1 MAEISEIIAKEAIE
15 GILKA
20 DRALTSLDTTIQ
32 KIITQSQQL
41 NGAMGG
47 NSFREYESV
56 TKRVKVAAENLNQA
70 QKQRIQVE
78 KELQREQK
86 KAADQQ
92 AKLIEKQRQHNEA
105 LNLSVKSVGDAKR
118 QLAALTV
125 ERDKASTSLGRQSKE
140 VRELN
145 ARMQQNTEF
154 IRANGTAADKQR
166 MNIGN
171 YASALKGLGGMLAA
185 TFSATAIIGFG
196 RAAFRA
202 YEDQIQANKRLMF
215 ALNGNKQ
222 AFKELTAQASQ
233 LQSAT
238 GVGEEEIQQIQMLAI
253 SAGNSTEAVKMLVQA
268 SLALSS
274 ATGIDLQAAY
284 LQLSGTL
291 NGVAGKLIPKL
302 GVDFKGLTKEQ
313 LMNGDV
319 INLLIKN
326 YGNLAEQSSVAT
338 RQLKANW
345 GELMERIGA
354 GVATVVSPA
363 LEYLNDLF
371 SSSEEKERKGLNFFG
386 IQKRNSL
393 NGKTWAQYKK
403 DLEQQK
409 KEVTQT
415 AVTFKSSSEQI
426 ADAKEKEAAAIAKAT
441 ERQKTAIELLTDKI
455 TLLRSELENALLT
468 TGEAPDGLIRQL
480 LGSEAELKRVQDQVK
495 SLTSDIVDLASKGIQ
510 PLTGGSTGGNTGLLT
525 PRAPGATGAPTG
537 TEGGLLSGIT
547 SAEWKD
553 MAISA
558 ASQTSDEIFNIISQ
572 KDQEAFDKKMN
583 LLEKE
588 KEAKLKNANLTEKQK
603 AKIESDYEKKAAKVK
618 EEAFKKKK
626 AADFIQS
633 LINTAL
639 AVTNALASGGPAAPA
654 LAIAAG
660 ITGAIQSAFIAAQ
673 PVPQFDAGAAYT
685 PKNFIAGER
694 RPEWMKTPSGQW
706 RYVDRP
712 TMFKNMAGATVIGGA
727 QTERLMKAG
736 IHPANDIRPEINA
749 MRTDIVEAIK
759 GKKELSITASG
770 SKITQR
776 EGNYNKQYFNRFVQW
791 AGKN

>member
-1 MAEISEIIAKEAIE
+1 
-15 GILKA
+15 
-20 DRALTSLDTTIQ
+20 
-32 KIITQSQQL
+32 
-41 NGAMGG
+41 
-47 NSFREYESV
+47 
-56 TKRVKVAAENLNQA
+56 
-70 QKQRIQVE
+70 
-78 KELQREQK
+78 
-86 KAADQQ
+86 
-92 AKLIEKQRQHNEA
+92 
-105 LNLSVKSVGDAKR
+105 
-118 QLAALTV
+118 
-125 ERDKASTSLGRQSKE
+125 
-140 VRELN
+140 
-145 ARMQQNTEF
+145 
-154 IRANGTAADKQR
+154 
-166 MNIGN
+166 
-171 YASALKGLGGMLAA
+171 
-185 TFSATAIIGFG
+185 
-196 RAAFRA
+196 
-202 YEDQIQANKRLMF
+202 
-215 ALNGNKQ
+215 
-222 AFKELTAQASQ
+222 
-233 LQSAT
+233 
-238 GVGEEEIQQIQMLAI
+238 
-253 SAGNSTEAVKMLVQA
+253 
-268 SLALSS
+268 
-274 ATGIDLQAAY
+274 
-284 LQLSGTL
+284 
-291 NGVAGKLIPKL
+291 
-302 GVDFKGLTKEQ
+302 
-313 LMNGDV
+313 
-319 INLLIKN
+319 
-326 YGNLAEQSSVAT
+326 
-338 RQLKANW
+338 
-345 GELMERIGA
+345 
-354 GVATVVSPA
+354 
-363 LEYLNDLF
+363 
-371 SSSEEKERKGLNFFG
+371 
-386 IQKRNSL
+386 
-393 NGKTWAQYKK
+393 
-403 DLEQQK
+403 
-409 KEVTQT
+409 
-415 AVTFKSSSEQI
+415 
-426 ADAKEKEAAAIAKAT
+426 
-441 ERQKTAIELLTDKI
+441 
-455 TLLRSELENALLT
+455 LLT

-537 TEGGLLSGIT
+537 TEGGVLSGIT

-603 AKIESDYEKKAAKVK
+603 AKIEADYEKKAAKVK

-749 MRTDIVEAIK
+749 MRSDIVEAIK